1 MKTVLVTYYSRSG
14 NTKKMA
20 ELITKGLVARGIKAD
35 LIPVE
40 EVPIDSLPG
49 YDGFI
54 VGSPN
59 YFGTMAWPIKKFVD
73 ESVKYYKKLEGKAA
87 AAFTS
92 EGIIGGGGGCGA
104 AGYPQMFPDPRLC
117 GAGAHRHRA
126 FRAGRH
132 RGAGRADWEGS
143 GHSCGAVRC
152 AAGEAVSGWRNVPI
166 GWMSGSHAC
175 A

>member
-14 NTKKMA
+14 HTRKMA
-20 ELITKGLVARGIKAD
+20 EMIAAALTAQGIKAD

-40 EVPIDSLPG
+40 EVQIDTLPG

-59 YFGTMAWPIKKFVD
+59 YFGTMAWPVKKFID

-92 EGIIGGGGGCGA
+92 EGLIGGGGDAVLLDILKTFLIHGCVVQGLTGIGHFGPVAIGA
-104 AGYPQMFPDPRLC
+104 PDERIEKEVHILVERFS
-117 GAGAHRHRA
+117 ALL
-126 FRAGRH
+126 
-132 RGAGRADWEGS
+132 EKL
-143 GHSCGAVRC
+143 
-152 AAGEAVSGWRNVPI
+152 
-166 GWMSGSHAC
+166 
-175 A
+175 

>member
-20 ELITKGLVARGIKAD
+20 ELISDALTARGIKAD

-59 YFGTMAWPIKKFVD
+59 YFGTMAWPVKKFID
-73 ESVKYYKKLEGKAA
+73 ESIKYYKKLEGKAA

-92 EGIIGGGGGCGA
+92 EGIIGGGGDTVLLDILKTFLIHGCVVQGLTGIGHFGPVAIGA
-104 AGYPQMFPDPRLC
+104 PDERIEREVKILVERFS
-117 GAGAHRHRA
+117 ALL
-126 FRAGRH
+126 
-132 RGAGRADWEGS
+132 EKLS
-143 GHSCGAVRC
+143 
-152 AAGEAVSGWRNVPI
+152 
-166 GWMSGSHAC
+166 
-175 A
+175 

>member
-1 MKTVLVTYYSRSG
+1 MKKVLVTYYSRSG

-20 ELITKGLVARGIKAD
+20 ELITEALTARGIKAD
-35 LIPVE
+35 LVMVE

-59 YFGTMAWPIKKFVD
+59 YFGTMAWPVKKFID

-92 EGIIGGGGGCGA
+92 EGIIGGGGDAVLLDILKTFLIHGCVVQGLTGIGHFGPVAIGA
-104 AGYPQMFPDPRLC
+104 PDERIEKEVNILVERFS
-117 GAGAHRHRA
+117 ALL
-126 FRAGRH
+126 
-132 RGAGRADWEGS
+132 EKL
-143 GHSCGAVRC
+143 
-152 AAGEAVSGWRNVPI
+152 
-166 GWMSGSHAC
+166 
-175 A
+175 